1 MTTLHIYMVGL
12 FLLFLI
18 LPNYISKLTNGL
30 KVNDWLSDIVVCYI
44 IGILIGN
51 SKQFWLAGDIFLL
64 EQIDDP
70 QNPQAKPLLKFFETI
85 AGFSVL
91 LSIPMLLMTTSVK
104 EMLRN
109 IRPVL
114 LSYALAAISVCI
126 ACAFAAWW
134 YLGTLADGNV
144 VASMLTGVYIGGT
157 PNLLAIGKG
166 LNVNTETLAI
176 LQATDAFCCGIYVLF
191 LTSVAQKVLN
201 TFLPAYQSKA
211 HLAAQEESLAAQV
224 EERLSISE
232 RIKSVGTSILVTS
245 GIIAISMF
253 LGLQTSTDIVPPK
266 APNQIVL
273 MTVLTTLSISVSF
286 ITHIRT
292 LKGVQDAAQYILL
305 IFALAAGSMAD
316 FGTVIEKGGDY
327 LGFNATVLVII
338 FALHWSL
345 CKLFRIDTDTCLMGS
360 TASVFGPGFIPPLSK
375 VLKNKELLSAGV
387 AAGVLGLII
396 ANYIGFG
403 MALLLKI
410 WY

>member
-1 MTTLHIYMVGL
+1 MTTLHLYMVGL

-51 SKQFWLAGDIFLL
+51 SKQFWLAGDIFAL

-70 QNPQAKPLLKFFETI
+70 QNLQAKPLLHFFETI

-114 LSYALAAISVCI
+114 LSYALAATSVCI
-126 ACAFAAWW
+126 ACGFTAWW

-166 LNVNTETLAI
+166 LGVNTETLAI
-176 LQATDAFCCGIYVLF
+176 IQATDAFCCGIYVLF

-211 HLAAQEESLAAQV
+211 HLAAQEEALAGQ
-224 EERLSISE
+224 EETKLSIGE

-245 GIIAISMF
+245 VIIAISMF
-253 LGLQTSTDIVPPK
+253 LGLQTNGDNP
-266 APNQIVL
+266 APNQVVL

-327 LGFNATVLVII
+327 LSFNATVLAII

-360 TASVFGPGFIPPLSK
+360 TASVFGPGFIPPLAK

-396 ANYIGFG
+396 ANYIGFA
-403 MALLLKI
+403 MALVLDI